1 MTSWEY
7 GQIFEANEKSNVFKL
22 EEMAYFD
29 EICAPSWSVIR
40 VGSKKMS
47 VLLEFLS
54 EIRRDFHLNK
64 S

>member
-40 VGSKKMS
+40 VGSKKCPYCS
-47 VLLEFLS
+47 NFCPKYV
-54 EIRRDFHLNK
+54 EIFT
-64 S
+64 